1 MSIFANTSS
10 KALSDKTREDFFY
23 KPPIPQRGKLYLTYP
38 PLGKGACRFMK
49 VLKFGGTSVGTVES
63 INQVIEIL
71 QDNIKQ
77 GRKIAVVFSAMGGV
91 TNRLIDIA
99 KLASQNDSEYL
110 EQLRSVEE
118 RHFNAVRG
126 LIDVKSQS
134 SVIAKVKGLFNELED
149 LLRGIALIREL
160 SLRTMDLVVS
170 FGERLSTTIVS
181 ETLKSRGVDA
191 EFLDA
196 RKVIK
201 TNDNFGYAEV
211 NFDLTNE
218 LIRKHFAQ
226 TKALQCITGFI
237 GSTIDGVTTTL
248 GRGGSDYSGSIFG
261 AALNAS
267 VIEIWT
273 DVDGMLTSDPR
284 KVKNA
289 FTIPTI
295 TYAEAMELSHF
306 GAKVI
311 YPPSL
316 TPAFQKNIPL
326 KILNTFNPKHEGT
339 LVSKTAEEKEYPITG
354 ISSIDDIALVNI
366 QGSGMI
372 GVAGVS
378 SKLFSILAKNKISV
392 ILISQASSEH
402 SICFAVDPKSA
413 YGVKEILEEGFAA
426 EIAQGLV
433 DNIII
438 EQSLSVI
445 AVVGEGMKSSSGTS
459 GKLFSVLGK
468 NGINVV
474 ATAQGSSELNISV
487 VINKKDITKALN
499 AIHETFF
506 QIDGLTLNLYLVG
519 TGLIGTAL
527 LNQINSQKA
536 YLKERKNL
544 NIKLVGV
551 TNSRRMLI
559 DADGISLDNWK
570 DDLTDKGELANI
582 GGFVSEVQDL
592 NLPYSVFIDCTA
604 DKNIVQYY
612 YSLLNSSVS
621 IVTPNKV
628 ANSGRYE
635 QYYTLQKAAQRRGV
649 KFLYETNVGAGLPII
664 NTLQGLIT
672 SGDKIHRIE
681 AVLSGTLAYIFNTFK
696 VGESFVDVVKE
707 AKAKGYTEPDPRDDL
722 SGQDVA
728 RKILILARETGLK
741 IEPEEVE
748 LTPLLNEACLAA
760 PSVDEFFVELAKDNA
775 RFEKMLLD
783 AEANG
788 EVLRFI
794 ATLEDGKAS
803 IALKTVGKSHPF
815 FNLAGSENIVSFTTE
830 RYKFNPLVVKGPG
843 AGAEVTASGVFADIM
858 SISSYL
864 V

>member
-1 MSIFANTSS
+1 
-10 KALSDKTREDFFY
+10 
-23 KPPIPQRGKLYLTYP
+23 
-38 PLGKGACRFMK
+38 MK

-63 INQVIEIL
+63 INQVIQIL
-71 QDNIKQ
+71 QENLNE
-77 GRKIAVVFSAMGGV
+77 GRKIAVVYSAMGGV
-91 TNRLIDIA
+91 TNRLIEIG
-99 KLASQNDSEYL
+99 KLAATSDLEYL
-110 EQLRSVEE
+110 QLLKSVED
-118 RHFNAVRG
+118 RHFAAVRG
-126 LIDVKSQS
+126 LIDVKNQS
-134 SVIAKVKGLFNELED
+134 SAIAKVKGLLNELED
-149 LLRGIALIREL
+149 LLRGVFLIKEL
-160 SLRTMDLVVS
+160 SARTNDFIVS
-170 FGERLSTTIVS
+170 FGERLSTTIVT
-181 ETLKSRGVDA
+181 EALKNRGIDA
-191 EFLDA
+191 EYLDA

-201 TNDNFGYAEV
+201 TDDHFGYAEV
-211 NFDLTNE
+211 IGDLTNE

-226 TKALQCITGFI
+226 TNKLQCITGFI

-248 GRGGSDYSGSIFG
+248 GRGGSDYTGSIFG
-261 AALNAS
+261 AALNAT

-326 KILNTFNPKHEGT
+326 RILNTFNHHHEGT
-339 LVSKTAEEKEYPITG
+339 LVSKTASTKEYSITG
-354 ISSIDDIALVNI
+354 ISSIDDIALVNV
-366 QGSGMI
+366 QGGGMM

-378 SKLFSILAKNKISV
+378 AKLFSILAANKISV

-402 SICFAVDPKSA
+402 SICFAVDPKTA
-413 YGVKEILEEGFAA
+413 YGVKEILEEGFAT
-426 EIAQGLV
+426 EISQGLV
-433 DNIII
+433 DNISI
-438 EQSLSVI
+438 EQNLSVI
-445 AVVGEGMKSSSGTS
+445 AVVGEGMKSSTGTS
-459 GKLFSVLGK
+459 GKLFTVLGK

-487 VINKKDITKALN
+487 VIYKKDITKALN

-506 QIDGLTLNLYLVG
+506 QVDGLTLNLYLVG
-519 TGLIGTAL
+519 ATGLIGSTL
-527 LNQINSQKA
+527 LRQIQEQKE
-536 YLKERKNL
+536 YLKQRKNL
-544 NIKLVGV
+544 NIRLVGI
-551 TNSRRMLI
+551 TNTKKMLL
-559 DADGISLDNWK
+559 DEGGISLGNWK
-570 DDLTDKGELANI
+570 EELLEKGEIANI
-582 GGFVSEVQDL
+582 GSFVSDVQDL
-592 NLPYSVFIDCTA
+592 NLPYSVFVDCTA

-612 YSLLNSSVS
+612 YSLLSSSVS

-635 QYYTLQKAAQRRGV
+635 QYFMLQKAAQKHGV

-672 SGDKIHRIE
+672 SGDKINKIE
-681 AVLSGTLAYIFNTFK
+681 AVLSGTLAYIFNNFK
-696 VGESFVDVVKE
+696 VGDRFVDVVKE

-728 RKILILARETGLK
+728 RKILILSREAGLK
-741 IEPEEVE
+741 LEPEDV
-748 LTPLLNEACLAA
+748 TIVNLLNDACLNA
-760 PSVDEFFVELAKDNA
+760 PSVDAFFEELEKDND
-775 RFEKMLLD
+775 RFEKLLQN
-783 AEANG
+783 AQAND

-794 ATLEDGKAS
+794 ASLDSDNKAS
-803 IALKTVGKSHPF
+803 IGLKTVGRSHPF
-815 FNLAGSENIVSFTTE
+815 FNLAGSENIISFTTE
-830 RYKFNPLVVKGPG
+830 RYKYNPLVVKGPG